1 LDFTSFDPQITN
13 FVHAFNHEQLR
24 RDGIAVAVAKSESEI
39 TDFLLDTVFIA
50 PLVKELTLVM
60 SALETLVI
68 FIDTLQL
75 HGKIHKLFSWKLDT
89 EGEGIDDCIYFV
101 G

>member
-1 LDFTSFDPQITN
+1 MDFTSFDPQITN

-50 PLVKELTLVM
+50 PLVKELALVM

-68 FIDTLQL
+68 FIDALQL

-89 EGEGIDDCIYFV
+89 E
-101 G
+101 